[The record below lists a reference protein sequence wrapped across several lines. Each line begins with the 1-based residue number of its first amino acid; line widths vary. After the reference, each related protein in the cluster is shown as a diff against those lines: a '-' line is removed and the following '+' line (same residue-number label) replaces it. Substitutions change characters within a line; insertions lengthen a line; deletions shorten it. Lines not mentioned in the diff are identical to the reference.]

1 MLAATVLGSSMEFI
15 DGTVVNVALPAMQR
29 GLGATGTQ
37 AQWVVEAY
45 ALFLS
50 ALLLVGGALGDRLGL
65 RKIFVTG
72 VVLFAA
78 ASVWCGV
85 APGIRQLLVA
95 RALQGV
101 GGAML
106 VPNSLAL
113 VSAHFPPERRGRA
126 IGTWFRW

>member
-15 DGTVVNVALPAMQR
+15 DGTVVNVSLPAMQR
-29 GLGATGTQ
+29 GLGASGAQ

-50 ALLLVGGALGDRLGL
+50 ALLLVGGAMGDRLGL

-72 VVLFAA
+72 VVLFAT

-85 APGIRQLLVA
+85 APGIGQLIAA
-95 RALQGV
+95 REL
-101 GGAML
+101 
-106 VPNSLAL
+106 S
-113 VSAHFPPERRGRA
+113 E
-126 IGTWFRW
+126 